1 MATIISQFPAIL
13 ILIYH
18 LKKEE
23 YALTD
28 YFTIKKEAKKE
39 SLMILKRVLPLSLE
53 PISFNLKDLFIIAFI
68 GNISSIAIASYTYS
82 KNILIFLTTVLA
94 GALGVTVQIFSS
106 YSIGGKNYP
115 QADLYMKKSINY
127 YIPIVFFTILVVYIF
142 SDLVF
147 SIFTFNE
154 EVLLFTGII
163 IPYFIF
169 SETFQSVSLI
179 ISPTLRGVGD
189 PKLISI
195 LSISSNWIFGVLSS
209 FVFAFYFKMGLSGI
223 LLGILLDE
231 IFRAGCNYVLWKK
244 WINSKSVK

>member
-18 LKKEE
+18 LKKEKNP
-23 YALTD
+23 LLD
-28 YFTIKKEAKKE
+28 YFKIRKEAKKE
-39 SLMILKRVLPLSLE
+39 SLVILKRVLPLSLE
-53 PISFNLKDLFIIAFI
+53 PISFNLKDIFIIAFI

-106 YSIGGKNYP
+106 YNIGKENYSK
-115 QADLYMKKSINY
+115 ADAYIKKSLKY
-127 YIPIVFFTILVVYIF
+127 YIPILFFTMLIVYLF

-147 SIFTFNE
+147 SVFTINK
-154 EVLLFTGII
+154 EVLLFIGII

-169 SETFQSVSLI
+169 SETFQAISLI
-179 ISPTLRGVGD
+179 ISPTLRGVGN
-189 PKLISI
+189 PKLISVF
-195 LSISSNWIFGVLSS
+195 SVSSNWILGVLGS

-223 LLGILLDE
+223 LLGIFLDE
-231 IFRAGCNYVLWKK
+231 ILRAGFNYVLWKK
-244 WINSKSVK
+244 WLKSNTK